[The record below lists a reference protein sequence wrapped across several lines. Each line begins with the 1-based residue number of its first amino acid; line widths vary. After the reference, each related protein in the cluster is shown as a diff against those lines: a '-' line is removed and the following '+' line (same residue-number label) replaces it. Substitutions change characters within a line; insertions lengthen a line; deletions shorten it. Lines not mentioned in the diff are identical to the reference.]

1 MPTCPSCG
9 KQFSGFSIGTS
20 PATECSDCRKA
31 KAQALAAQ
39 TPQNIAELPNQA
51 VKAVVRQPVVTLTIV
66 GLNVLVYVAM
76 GLSGASWT
84 DPSITH
90 AIRWGA
96 DFGPLTLNGQWWRL
110 FTSTFVHFGIVH
122 IGFNMW
128 CLWDLG
134 RSLEFLM
141 GRKAF
146 IVTYVVSGI
155 AASMVSLA
163 WDPWR
168 VSAGASGAI
177 FGVAGAFV
185 SYLYLKKTPIDR
197 SVVQKKLRSLGIF
210 IAYNL
215 FYGLRSG
222 VDNSAHLGGL
232 VAGLILGTV
241 FPSIIRAAAAAGPD
255 AAGQPAMLVE
265 SASSTESN
273 QTRIAAK
280 VAFWSALLLV
290 AGAVRLHAV
299 NIPTALYGKA
309 ISQVTAGHIDQGIM
323 ALQQAVKLKP
333 TFLLGYAL
341 LGELEVEQSRAEGAI
356 PVLEEALTLAP
367 NAYDLQH
374 NLALAYLG
382 AGRPR
387 EAAAEIS
394 QALNSEKDDTWR
406 GQFILG
412 VAEEKTGNSKTAAEN
427 LQKVVQ
433 AQPDF
438 CEAQDWLAFAY
449 LEQGRPDA
457 ARAAYG
463 TALKS
468 RPNDIVASSGLSLL
482 QSSQKQ
488 TQLPPSQ
495 LAAIALPYSK
505 LVMKSDV
512 WPLFP

>member
-9 KQFSGFSIGTS
+9 KPFSGFSIGAS
-20 PATECSDCRKA
+20 PATECRDCRKA
-31 KAQALAAQ
+31 KALAAQ
-39 TPQNIAELPNQA
+39 TPQIVTEFPNQT
-51 VKAVVRQPVVTLTIV
+51 VKAVVRQPIVTLTIV

-134 RSLEFLM
+134 RWLEFLM

-232 VAGLILGTV
+232 VAGVILGAV
-241 FPSIIRAAAAAGPD
+241 FPSLIRAAAGPD
-255 AAGQPAMLVE
+255 AAGQPSALVE

-273 QTRIAAK
+273 QTRTAAK
-280 VAFWSALLLV
+280 VAVWSLLLLG
-290 AGAVRLHAV
+290 AGAVRLYSV
-299 NIPTALYGKA
+299 NVPTALYGKA
-309 ISQVTAGHIDQGIM
+309 ISQVKAGHIDQGII

-341 LGELEVEQSRAEGAI
+341 LGELEVEQSRAEEAI
-356 PVLEEALTLAP
+356 PVLEQALTLAP

-382 AGRPR
+382 AGRSAK
-387 EAAAEIS
+387 AAAEIA
-394 QALNSEKDDTWR
+394 QALQNEKDDLWR
-406 GQFILG
+406 GHFILA
-412 VAEEKTGNSKTAAEN
+412 VAELETGNSQVAAVS
-427 LQKVVQ
+427 LQGVVEE
-433 AQPDF
+433 QPGF
-438 CEAQDWLAFAY
+438 YEAQDWLALAY
-449 LEQGRPDA
+449 FEQGKPDA
-457 ARAAYG
+457 ARAAYSA
-463 TALKS
+463 ALKN
-468 RPNDIVASSGLSLL
+468 RPEDAVASAGLRLIESDP
-482 QSSQKQ
+482 KQ
-488 TQLPPSQ
+488 LRPAPSQ
-495 LAAIALPYSK
+495 FGTIALPYSK
-505 LVMKSDV
+505 LVLKSDV